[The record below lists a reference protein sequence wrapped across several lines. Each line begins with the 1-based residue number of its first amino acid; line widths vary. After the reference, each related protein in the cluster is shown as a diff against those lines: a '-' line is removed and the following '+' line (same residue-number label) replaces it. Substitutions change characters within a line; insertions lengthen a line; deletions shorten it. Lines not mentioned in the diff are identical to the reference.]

1 MKTLLTQIIGA
12 IVIIGLLLLS
22 VQQCSQK
29 KSAQKQT
36 VSAVIDKQNAE
47 RDYLELVKAKTRI
60 DTLYKQGETITKHHT
75 QFKTIR
81 DTIYPDSPK
90 VYGVYKDSINTAEL
104 KLQATI
110 TASDLKA
117 VDYTYEVTQKIIREQ
132 SILTEHDTLIQTVTR
147 GHLNG
152 FGLIGMDSYALGLQY
167 QTKKRIGFI
176 GKYTWFRDE
185 TFWEAGLSYR
195 ILPHRTPRD
204 GLTK

>member
-1 MKTLLTQIIGA
+1 MKNLLTQIIGA

-29 KSAQKQT
+29 KSAQKET

-47 RDYLELVKAKTRI
+47 RDYMELVKAKTRI

-75 QFKTIR
+75 QFKTIT
-81 DTIYPDSPK
+81 DTLFVEGGK
-90 VYGVYKDSINTAEL
+90 VYGVYKDSINSHEL

-132 SILTEHDTLIQTVTR
+132 SILTERDTLVQTVRKGQLLAVGDIGLDNYAIGLHWQSR
-147 GHLNG
+147 GRFG
-152 FGLIGMDSYALGLQY
+152 FGGRFTIYNDEQY
-167 QTKKRIGFI
+167 YSAVI
-176 GKYTWFRDE
+176 
-185 TFWEAGLSYR
+185 SYR
-195 ILPHRTPRD
+195 IR
-204 GLTK
+204 

>member
-29 KSAQKQT
+29 KSAQKET

-47 RDYLELVKAKTRI
+47 RDYLNLVKAKTRI

-75 QFKTIR
+75 QFKTIT
-81 DTIYPDSPK
+81 DTFYVEGGK
-90 VYGVYKDSINTAEL
+90 VYGVYKDSINSPEL

-147 GHLNG
+147 GQLNG

-176 GKYTWFRDE
+176 GKYTWFCDE
-185 TFWEAGLSYR
+185 SFWEAGLSYR
-195 ILPHRTPRD
+195 ILPHRMPRD

>member
-12 IVIIGLLLLS
+12 IVIIGLLILS

-29 KSAQKQT
+29 KSAQKET

-47 RDYLELVKAKTRI
+47 RDYMELIKAKTRI
-60 DTLYKQGETITKHHT
+60 DTLYKKGETRFVPHDV
-75 QFKTIR
+75 FKTIR

-117 VDYTYEVTQKIIREQ
+117 IDYTYEVTKQIIREQ
-132 SILTEHDTLIQTVTR
+132 SILTEHDTLVQTVR
-147 GHLNG
+147 KGMLLG
-152 FGLIGMDSYALGLQY
+152 IADIGLHSYSAGLQY
-167 QTKKRIGFI
+167 QSRKRLGFTAR
-176 GKYTWFRDE
+176 YNWF
-185 TFWEAGLSYR
+185 LSDGWVSVGVAYR
-195 ILPHRTPRD
+195 IF
-204 GLTK
+204 

>member
-29 KSAQKQT
+29 KTAQKET

-47 RDYLELVKAKTRI
+47 RDYMELVKAKTRI

-90 VYGVYKDSINTAEL
+90 VYGVYKDSINSPEL
-104 KLQATI
+104 KLHATI

-117 VDYTYEVTQKIIREQ
+117 IDYTYEVTKQIIREQ
-132 SILTEHDTLIQTVTR
+132 SILTEHDTLVQTVR
-147 GHLNG
+147 NG
-152 FGLIGMDSYALGLQY
+152 MLLGLADVGLHSYSAGLQY
-167 QTKKRIGFI
+167 QSRKRLGFTARYNWYQSD
-176 GKYTWFRDE
+176 GWVSVGV
-185 TFWEAGLSYR
+185 AYR
-195 ILPHRTPRD
+195 IF
-204 GLTK
+204 

>member
-29 KSAQKQT
+29 KTAQKET

-47 RDYLELVKAKTRI
+47 RDYMELVKAKTRI

-75 QFKTIR
+75 QFKTIT
-81 DTIYPDSPK
+81 DTLFVDNGK
-90 VYGVYKDSINTAEL
+90 VYGVYKDSINSHEL

-117 VDYTYEVTQKIIREQ
+117 IDYTYEVTKQIIREQ
-132 SILTEHDTLIQTVTR
+132 SILTEHDTLIQQVR
-147 GHLNG
+147 KGMLL
-152 FGLIGMDSYALGLQY
+152 GLADIGLHSYSAGLQY
-167 QTKKRIGFI
+167 QSRKRLGFTARYNWYQSD
-176 GKYTWFRDE
+176 GWVSVGV
-185 TFWEAGLSYR
+185 AYR
-195 ILPHRTPRD
+195 IF
-204 GLTK
+204 

>member
-29 KSAQKQT
+29 KSAQKET

-75 QFKTIR
+75 QFKTIT
-81 DTIYPDSPK
+81 DTLFVDNGK
-90 VYGVYKDSINTAEL
+90 VYGVYKDSINSPEL

-117 VDYTYEVTQKIIREQ
+117 IDYTYEVTQTDH
-132 SILTEHDTLIQTVTR
+132 S
-147 GHLNG
+147 
-152 FGLIGMDSYALGLQY
+152 
-167 QTKKRIGFI
+167 
-176 GKYTWFRDE
+176 
-185 TFWEAGLSYR
+185 
-195 ILPHRTPRD
+195 
-204 GLTK
+204 

>member
-29 KSAQKQT
+29 KSAQKAT

-47 RDYLELVKAKTRI
+47 RDYMELVKAKTRI
-60 DTLYKQGETITKHHT
+60 DTLYKKGETRFVPHDV
-75 QFKTIR
+75 FKTIR

-90 VYGVYKDSINTAEL
+90 VYGVYKDSINSPEL

-117 VDYTYEVTQKIIREQ
+117 IDYTYEVTIQIIREQ
-132 SILTEHDTLIQTVTR
+132 SILTEHDTLVQTVR
-147 GHLNG
+147 KGMLL
-152 FGLIGMDSYALGLQY
+152 GLADIGLHSYSAGLQY
-167 QTKKRIGFI
+167 QSRKRLGFTARYNWYQSD
-176 GKYTWFRDE
+176 GWVSVGV
-185 TFWEAGLSYR
+185 AYR
-195 ILPHRTPRD
+195 IF
-204 GLTK
+204 